1 MSSAQKKGDSG
12 ERISSAAASAGHSQ
26 RPFEGEDPAP
36 AMTRR
41 NHRREQIRAAALRLE
56 QEGGECDTTSAGS
69 EEGPIIGRT
78 RTTTDMVADPSSL
91 FLSIQLP
98 VAARA
103 ALLIGGGAG
112 NAPLGGGVPL
122 SPMVTPPTVSQSAPR
137 QGVAAAA
144 AATGAGETNDTS
156 SSKASPLSSPSSPGK
171 KGGAASSSG
180 GGTGTGVPHVYHD
193 YGSVPDEPGYIRK
206 KTGGVTQP
214 FPEKLYEMLESEGQ
228 LQGDVVEWLP
238 HGRAFIVRRPKDFT
252 DRIMPK
258 YVGVC
263 VRSQGDEPPLCSL
276 LSHVLS
282 TVILVLP

>member
-1 MSSAQKKGDSG
+1 MSSAQKGDSG

-26 RPFEGEDPAP
+26 RPLEGEDPAP

-41 NHRREQIRAAALRLE
+41 NHHREQIRAAALRLE
-56 QEGGECDTTSAGS
+56 QEGGECDTTSASS

-91 FLSIQLP
+91 FLSVQLP

-103 ALLIGGGAG
+103 ALLVGGGAG
-112 NAPLGGGVPL
+112 AGNALLCDSIPL
-122 SPMVTPPTVSQSAPR
+122 SPMVTPPTASQSAPR

-144 AATGAGETNDTS
+144 GETNDTS
-156 SSKASPLSSPSSPGK
+156 PSKASTLSSSSPGK
-171 KGGAASSSG
+171 KGGAASSSGG

-228 LQGDVVEWLP
+228 LRGDVVEWLP

-258 YVGVC
+258 YVAVAC
-263 VRSQGDEPPLCSL
+263 DLKVMSL
-276 LSHVLS
+276 HSFFLSHALS